1 MRLSRANLR
10 GLHQGASLVDDSALG
25 RYRHI
30 CEVEIIAAIGPR
42 NAPCFL
48 HALIRTSLIA
58 LALLWAAGLVGC
70 VRHLF
75 PEPGLFDV
83 RREKVQLPDSTLKV
97 TYVKPLAP
105 QAPAF
110 LTLFVTGDAGWQGA
124 SKLVFEHMAKRG
136 HYIAAYNSREALKI
150 AKQSGKKLTLVEGT
164 VDLTSIID
172 EARRALGLPDKTP
185 TILTGVSRGASMV
198 VFGAANKKMQPVLAG
213 AVAVAL
219 TREAD
224 YLGAP
229 DPSVHLPG
237 IETDEKGHIQLY
249 PTIDRIGSLP
259 IAVIQSTGDKYVPA
273 AEARL
278 LFGPDTPTRRLYS
291 VEASNHRFSG
301 GRDELMRDLDAALA
315 WITSMPA
322 RR

>member
-1 MRLSRANLR
+1 V
-10 GLHQGASLVDDSALG
+10 GSA
-25 RYRHI
+25 RSHD
-30 CEVEIIAAIGPR
+30 VHS
-42 NAPCFL
+42 
-48 HALIRTSLIA
+48 HALIRKSLIA
-58 LALLWAAGLVGC
+58 LVLLWVAGLTGC

-83 RREKVQLPDSTLKV
+83 RREMVQLPDSTLKV

-105 QAPAF
+105 QTPAF
-110 LTLFVTGDAGWQGA
+110 LILFVTGDAGWQGS
-124 SKLVFEHMAKRG
+124 SKPVFEHMAKSG
-136 HYIAAYNSREALKI
+136 YSIAAYNSRQALKI
-150 AKQSGKKLTLVEGT
+150 TKESGDKQTLVEGR

-172 EARRALGLPDKTP
+172 QAKRALGLPDKAP

-198 VFGAANKKMQPVLAG
+198 VLSAANKKMRPLLAG
-213 AVAVAL
+213 AVAVGL

-237 IETDEKGHIQLY
+237 IETDEKGQILLY
-249 PTIDRIGSLP
+249 PVIDRIGSLP

-273 AEARL
+273 AEARG
-278 LFGPDTPTRRLYS
+278 LFGPDTPTRRLYP
-291 VEASNHRFSG
+291 VEASNHGFSG
-301 GRDELMRDLDAALA
+301 GRDELMRDLDEALA

-322 RR
+322 GH